1 MKENSIRSFIQLLGI
16 PTFIIDE
23 DTTIIALNE
32 EACKL
37 IKLPKSVVEGKK
49 SWTAFVHPKDLET
62 MKKYHYE
69 RRKSCHAPEKYY
81 FTLVDSEK
89 NYREILINVSMIPN
103 SSRSIV
109 TLIDVT
115 ELKHLTDKFERKTR
129 CQQAIM
135 HFTGEVL
142 KGKRKNHYQFLLEKA
157 VEIIPGA
164 QAGSVLLRGK
174 RGIFYYKAAVGY
186 DFQQLSRV
194 FFRENE
200 LAQGLA
206 KDVVKVTDFS
216 INETLD
222 KERSSILKAFGK
234 INEIKVMLSIPIVV
248 QKETIGFFN
257 LDNFEDVDA
266 FDEEAV
272 ETAKIFAGQIGV
284 VFERL
289 NLEKKIKDQNKTMR
303 FLSYHDPLT
312 GLPNRRMLEEE
323 AERILSSS
331 NRSGKTVSVIY
342 IDLMGFKKIND
353 QYGHSTG
360 DKVLSVV
367 AKRLKKC
374 MRKSDFVARLGGD
387 EFVFLLP
394 GTPARLAV
402 KLIERVIEQ
411 IETPIIQEGKKLK
424 ISANAGIA
432 EYPKDGGYF
441 EKILRNADR
450 AMYHAKFQ
458 KLTYCIFES

>member
-1 MKENSIRSFIQLLGI
+1 
-16 PTFIIDE
+16 
-23 DTTIIALNE
+23 
-32 EACKL
+32 
-37 IKLPKSVVEGKK
+37 
-49 SWTAFVHPKDLET
+49 
-62 MKKYHYE
+62 
-69 RRKSCHAPEKYY
+69 
-81 FTLVDSEK
+81 
-89 NYREILINVSMIPN
+89 
-103 SSRSIV
+103 
-109 TLIDVT
+109 
-115 ELKHLTDKFERKTR
+115 
-129 CQQAIM
+129 
-135 HFTGEVL
+135 
-142 KGKRKNHYQFLLEKA
+142 
-157 VEIIPGA
+157 
-164 QAGSVLLRGK
+164 
-174 RGIFYYKAAVGY
+174 
-186 DFQQLSRV
+186 
-194 FFRENE
+194 
-200 LAQGLA
+200 
-206 KDVVKVTDFS
+206 
-216 INETLD
+216 
-222 KERSSILKAFGK
+222 
-234 INEIKVMLSIPIVV
+234 VMLSIPIVV